1 MRFIYFIICFTFYSS
16 VFAKNISTDKVI
28 TVADSILVSKVGE
41 NLKKYFE
48 LSTDGSHY
56 KYLVS
61 NKRMETEQFLDLKKI
76 KKDVT
81 EIWVLYHFNYTKIEG
96 MKAGIWIKLDSNLQL
111 IEEPNLN
118 MVPEF
123 LINTT
128 APSFISKKDAKAIAL
143 KIFTE
148 KGADISE
155 PKLQYVKK
163 NEKYI
168 YTIANKTM
176 KQNIREMEIVELDV
190 FTGKLLSKYESYN
203 GLIEK

>member
-1 MRFIYFIICFTFYSS
+1 MRFIYLIICFTLSS
-16 VFAKNISTDKVI
+16 SIFAKNISTDRVI
-28 TVADSILVSKVGE
+28 TVSDSILVSKVGE

-48 LSTDGSHY
+48 LSSDGSHY
-56 KYLVS
+56 KYLVA
-61 NKRMETEQFLDLKKI
+61 NKRMETEHFLDQKKI
-76 KKDVT
+76 KKDIT

-96 MKAGIWIKLDSNLQL
+96 MKAGIWIKLDENLQL
-111 IEEPNLN
+111 IEEPNFN
-118 MVPEF
+118 IVPEF

-128 APSFISKKDAKAIAL
+128 APSFISRKDAKAIAL

-176 KQNIREMEIVELDV
+176 KKNIREMEIVELDV